1 LKIDCKVYIIKS
13 DHCICIDN
21 FSSSNCLLCLR
32 YFPDVFLCQFCQQR
46 EMDKNIICDDI
57 FDNESTVNEDEDS
70 NSENDNSFILDEAE
84 ECESSSDQSTES
96 DFEENEFY
104 FS

>member
-1 LKIDCKVYIIKS
+1 
-13 DHCICIDN
+13 
-21 FSSSNCLLCLR
+21 
-32 YFPDVFLCQFCQQR
+32 
-46 EMDKNIICDDI
+46 MDKNFICDDI
-57 FDNESTVNEDEDS
+57 FDNESTLNEDEDS
-70 NSENDNSFILDEAE
+70 NSENDISFILDEAE